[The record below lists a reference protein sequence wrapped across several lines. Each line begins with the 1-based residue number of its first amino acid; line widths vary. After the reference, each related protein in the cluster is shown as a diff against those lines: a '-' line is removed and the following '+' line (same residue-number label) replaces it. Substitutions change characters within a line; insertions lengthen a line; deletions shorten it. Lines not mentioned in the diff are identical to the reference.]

1 MHSVK
6 IFQLFR
12 ELKPE
17 TTQNLLILFFTGLFF
32 WTSLTLLLPTLPIY
46 IEDLGGTAQQVG
58 WVMGSFAIGL
68 LLFRGVLGYLADRHS
83 RKIVMLIG
91 TTVVG
96 LSPLGYYAIH
106 TIWPL
111 AAVRAF
117 HGISVAAFT
126 TGYSAMVV
134 DLSPVKQ
141 RGELI
146 GYMSLVVPVGMAIG
160 PALGGFLQESAGNG
174 PLFLLSAGLGGLAL
188 LLASRLVGG
197 IPVQASITEDTP
209 EYKIEKADSFVSDR
223 SFGQMLANPAL
234 LIPAL
239 ILLQIGLVFGAIASF
254 LPLFMREIQ
263 VPLQAGMF
271 YAAAAIASFA
281 TRFFAGRASDQ
292 WGRGCFI
299 TGSLVCYGLAM
310 LLLSHA
316 HSTQAFILAAILEGT
331 GGGIL
336 IPMMIAL
343 ISDRSRAH
351 ERGRVYS
358 ICIGGFDLGIA
369 IAGPILGAVSM
380 HWGYRTMFE
389 VSSFL
394 ALFALGLFLLRSNK
408 TVAHSLRFA
417 LGQDRDLYRLD
428 R

>member
-1 MHSVK
+1 VK

-17 TTQNLLILFFTGLFF
+17 TTHNLLILFFTGLFF

-83 RKIVMLIG
+83 RKIVILIG

-106 TIWPL
+106 TILPL

-209 EYKIEKADSFVSDR
+209 EYKIEQADSFVSDR

-316 HSTQAFILAAILEGT
+316 HSAQSFILAAILEGT

-380 HWGYRTMFE
+380 RWGYRTMFE

-417 LGQDRDLYRLD
+417 LGQDRDYHSLD